1 MKNRSK
7 SNQLEE
13 MDSYKKLR
21 EIEKKMQENEN
32 VIFSLTSFVD
42 GKLDD
47 SDYNGIMKEC
57 MDLQAEI
64 NNELVKK
71 TLSVKLW
78 DELYDIEFWY
88 WIFKNKIFYFRFLY
102 KLIHFNLMNINKLIF
117 IYSK

>member
-1 MKNRSK
+1 LKNRSK

-47 SDYNGIMKEC
+47 SDYHGIMKEC
-57 MDLQAEI
+57 MELQAEI

-71 TLSVKLW
+71 TLSVK
-78 DELYDIEFWY
+78 I
-88 WIFKNKIFYFRFLY
+88 
-102 KLIHFNLMNINKLIF
+102 
-117 IYSK
+117 

>member
-7 SNQLEE
+7 TNQLED

-42 GKLDD
+42 SKLNE
-47 SDYNGIMKEC
+47 SNYQSLIKEC
-57 MDLQAEI
+57 MDLQQEI

-71 TLSVKLW
+71 TLSVK
-78 DELYDIEFWY
+78 I
-88 WIFKNKIFYFRFLY
+88 
-102 KLIHFNLMNINKLIF
+102 
-117 IYSK
+117 

>member
-7 SNQLEE
+7 TNQLED

-42 GKLDD
+42 SKLNE
-47 SDYNGIMKEC
+47 SDYQSLVKEC
-57 MDLQAEI
+57 MDLQQEI

-71 TLSVKLW
+71 TLSVK
-78 DELYDIEFWY
+78 I
-88 WIFKNKIFYFRFLY
+88 
-102 KLIHFNLMNINKLIF
+102 
-117 IYSK
+117 